1 MKSKIILL
9 LLGIVALIATV
20 VACSDN
26 PSFGGQNDK
35 NKELIL
41 KAKSL
46 VQAQGNAVSLPKVKK
61 SGNDKELSRSNTNA
75 IVEATLLWDEAKTY
89 IKENETVVLVPMQ
102 NDEEICS
109 KVTIKTGENETYQ
122 FAKTFSKLV
131 MVFRGEETISRVFT
145 YLPESDYAY
154 DNKESL
160 NNLGIDLK
168 EAGFHG
174 FVLVTF
180 LNGDRSHVFRYEHG
194 ALYSILRK
202 GNAHSHENCKDTA
215 CEHNH
220 NENAPKTTVSIKLFT
235 EQLVSRST
243 TYTRSSEGEDGN
255 TGGTNTPCC
264 EIEDGKKCGCSIGCL
279 CETECN
285 CFSPM
290 SCWCG
295 FEESDKCSFCEKPYE
310 ECTCVRCQ
318 YCGDIKCSCKEFCD
332 DCGNIKAYCTCGPCE
347 ICKQDPCV
355 CYTCAACTNAE
366 CNCQN
371 GGFCLCK

>member
-9 LLGIVALIATV
+9 LLGMVALIATV

-61 SGNDKELSRSNTNA
+61 PGNDKELSRSNTNA

-145 YLPESDYAY
+145 YLPESNYAY
-154 DNKESL
+154 DNKEAL

-215 CEHNH
+215 CEHN
-220 NENAPKTTVSIKLFT
+220 ENTPKTTVSIKLFT
-235 EQLVSRST
+235 EQLASRST
-243 TYTRSSEGEDGN
+243 AYTSDSERQPCKEVGTPSICTCSNACQCSFYCDCKNELNCLCGLDEGGIEYCNSCNKLRDFCTCFPGEEGE
-255 TGGTNTPCC
+255 TKC
-264 EIEDGKKCGCSIGCL
+264 EICKKNPCVCCNCGTSCSN
-279 CETECN
+279 TECN
-285 CFSPM
+285 C
-290 SCWCG
+290 
-295 FEESDKCSFCEKPYE
+295 EKTGV
-310 ECTCVRCQ
+310 CTC
-318 YCGDIKCSCKEFCD
+318 K
-332 DCGNIKAYCTCGPCE
+332 
-347 ICKQDPCV
+347 
-355 CYTCAACTNAE
+355 
-366 CNCQN
+366 
-371 GGFCLCK
+371 